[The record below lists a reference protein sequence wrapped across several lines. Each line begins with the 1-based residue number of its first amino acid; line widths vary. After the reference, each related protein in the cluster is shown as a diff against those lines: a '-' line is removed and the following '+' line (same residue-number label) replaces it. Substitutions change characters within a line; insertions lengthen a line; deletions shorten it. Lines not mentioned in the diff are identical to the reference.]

1 MSSLM
6 NTVLVKENTIINSLD
21 KQSINVI
28 VILIKI
34 FSYFIVLIHS
44 MRNYILRKG
53 IEKVTP

>member
-6 NTVLVKENTIINSLD
+6 NTVVVKEDTIINSLD
-21 KQSINVI
+21 KQSINII

-34 FSYFIVLIHS
+34 FSYFIVLIYS